1 MTYNNK
7 LEKSYV
13 EILYDIFEK
22 YAICPTTYAFLKLNN
37 ISFSGCSIKKTLIGC
52 SAEVL
57 NPCTGFNF
65 TRERLL
71 NIIYYLVKEGHFS
84 MADLEHC
91 DWFFVDLLY
100 EMLQDEFEKKNKQQ
114 EEENKRQEQEM
125 ANYQQMQD
133 YQSRMMGNMSQ
144 GMPSMPS
151 FN

>member
-1 MTYNNK
+1 
-7 LEKSYV
+7 
-13 EILYDIFEK
+13 
-22 YAICPTTYAFLKLNN
+22 
-37 ISFSGCSIKKTLIGC
+37 
-52 SAEVL
+52 
-57 NPCTGFNF
+57 
-65 TRERLL
+65 
-71 NIIYYLVKEGHFS
+71 

-100 EMLQDEFEKKNKQQ
+100 EMLKDEVEKKNKQQ
-114 EEENKRQEQEM
+114 EEDNKKHEQEM